1 MSIDDA
7 IRWVWAKSG
16 DDGETSASG
25 THPLVCH
32 LIDAGAVAEALW
44 DVALA
49 PATRALIAR
58 AFHGNH
64 DAARRGVI
72 TLAAVH
78 DIGKATPAFAQRHPA
93 SRDLLADHG
102 LTFGEFATETDHAR
116 LGGYL
121 LRVHRARIVDGA
133 DPAVATC
140 AAEII
145 AGHHGAFRPVADLN
159 NTPEVL
165 EGAGLRQA
173 GSGRGSWR
181 AVQEAVLDHVSQAF
195 LKHDGGWGIGF
206 LDPDDRPA
214 RATIAGLLIVAD
226 WLASS
231 QADFPYATG
240 PTLPDPG
247 GYLTGARLRARQ
259 VLDRLAWHDLPAPD
273 PAIPFERLFGLA
285 GGPNALQA
293 ATRMPRP
300 NGPALVVVEA
310 PMGLGKTEAALDLFD
325 RAAREGGQTGLF
337 VGLPTQATANGLF
350 DRLAGFL
357 RQRHPGSVANVQLL
371 HGQAQ
376 LAAAFTPLLTDDAT
390 TNRDLIP
397 AGIHDG
403 AALAQEGAVVA
414 AAWFQGRRRG
424 LLASFGAGTVD
435 QAMMTVLRTR
445 FLPLRILGLA
455 GKVVVID
462 EVHAYDVY
470 MTTIIGRLL
479 EWLGALDCTVILLS
493 ATLPSA
499 RRALL
504 AEAFRAGLGRRVPG
518 ETPSLAHLAV
528 APYPRVTWVTADGTR
543 TDAIALPGPSRL
555 VRLIRRPE
563 VMADPDAFGAW
574 LAQQLADGG
583 CAVVIATTVARAQAI
598 HRGLLQWFPG
608 DANDGDP
615 VLDLFHARYPFAWR
629 EAIEL
634 RVRRRFGPPGRMVAT
649 PDGPTVPVRRPH
661 RAVLVATQVVE
672 QSLDLDFDLLVTEP
686 APGDLLLQRMGRVH
700 RHQRDQR
707 PAGLGIPGACLLQE
721 TAQEDGTPAYGRDQV
736 MIYAESPLLRT
747 GLALDGRDHLILPD
761 DIDALVEATYAD
773 GIPNGTPDAWA
784 RRLRTAD
791 AALAAA
797 RQNEST
803 EAEARLVPSPWSS
816 GALADL
822 TSLPNGGSL
831 AEDDPKV
838 NDYLR
843 AQTRLGDETIAVV
856 CLLDNGDRT
865 QACGDPDGAHLPA
878 DVLETLPGGMVTRR
892 LLRSVAAVSNWS
904 AVKALR
910 DTPGP
915 AGWARHPML
924 RDARAPIFTPD
935 PAGARGE
942 WTATI
947 AGHAL
952 HLSVREGLTV
962 EPIRPVAARTEGVPP
977 S

>member
-1 MSIDDA
+1 MIIGDA

-16 DDGETSASG
+16 DDGETSAEG

-32 LIDAGAVAEALW
+32 LLDAGAVAEALW
-44 DVALA
+44 DVALS

-58 AFHGNH
+58 AFHGSH
-64 DAARRGVI
+64 DDARRGVI

-78 DIGKATPAFAQRHPA
+78 DLGKATPAFAQRHPA
-93 SRDLLADHG
+93 SRDVLANRG
-102 LTFGEFATETDHAR
+102 LTFPEFATETDHAR

-121 LRVHRARIVDGA
+121 LRLHRARIVDGA
-133 DPAVATC
+133 DPAVATS

-145 AGHHGAFRPVADLN
+145 AGHHGVFRPVGNLTT
-159 NTPEVL
+159 TPEVL

-173 GSGRGSWR
+173 GPGRGSWR
-181 AVQEAVLDHVSQAF
+181 TVQEAVLDHVSQAF
-195 LKHDGGWGIGF
+195 LMNDGGWGIRL

-231 QADFPYATG
+231 EADFPYATG

-247 GYLTGARLRARQ
+247 EYLTSARSRARH

-293 ATRMPRP
+293 ATRVPRP
-300 NGPALVVVEA
+300 DGPALVVVEA

-350 DRLAGFL
+350 DRLANFL

-376 LAAAFTPLLTDDAT
+376 LAAAFSPMLTDDAT

-435 QAMMTVLRTR
+435 QAMMTALRTR

-518 ETPSLAHLAV
+518 DPTPAALAL

-543 TDAIALPGPSRL
+543 TEGIELPGPSRL
-555 VRLIRRPE
+555 VRLIRRQE
-563 VMADPDAFGAW
+563 VKADPDAFGAW

-583 CAVVIATTVARAQAI
+583 CAVVIATTVTRAQDI
-598 HRGLLQWFPG
+598 HRGLLDWFPG
-608 DANDGDP
+608 DADDGDP
-615 VLDLFHARYPFAWR
+615 VLDLFHARFPFAWR
-629 EAIEL
+629 EATEL
-634 RVRRRFGPPGRMVAT
+634 RVRRRFGPPGRTVAT
-649 PDGPTVPVRRPH
+649 PDGDQVPVRRPA

-700 RHQRDQR
+700 RHARDWR
-707 PAGLGIPGACLLQE
+707 PHGLDLPTVTILEPPDRP
-721 TAQEDGTPAYGRDQV
+721 DGTPDYGPDQV
-736 MIYAESPLLRT
+736 AVYAEAPLLRT
-747 GLALDGRDHLILPD
+747 ALALSGRDVIRLPD
-761 DIDALVEATYAD
+761 EIDALVEATYATD
-773 GIPNGTPDAWA
+773 RPSEASDAWA
-784 RRLRTAD
+784 ARLATAD
-791 AALAAA
+791 AAADKKHEEQSTMA
-797 RQNEST
+797 RNS
-803 EAEARLVPSPWSS
+803 LVPPPWS
-816 GALADL
+816 GNTLHDL
-822 TSLPNGGSL
+822 TSLPGSGGSL
-831 AEDDPKV
+831 AEDAPEV
-838 NDYLR
+838 HTFLR
-843 AQTRLGDETIAVV
+843 AQTRLGDESVALV
-856 CLLDNGDRT
+856 CLLDSGHGPS
-865 QACGDPDGAHLPA
+865 ACGDPPGTRLPV
-878 DVLETLPGGMVTRR
+878 DTLDTLPGHDVTRR
-892 LLRSVAAVSNWS
+892 LLRAVVGASGRGI
-904 AVKALR
+904 VPALQAM
-910 DTPGP
+910 PGP
-915 AGWARHPML
+915 AGWGRHPVL
-924 RDARAPIFTPD
+924 RDARVATFRPD
-935 PAGARGE
+935 PEGNPGTWR
-942 WTATI
+942 ATV
-947 AGHAL
+947 AGHDL
-952 HLSVREGLTV
+952 RLDIHDGLTV
-962 EPIRPVAARTEGVPP
+962 ERSAATRPEGTTTP
-977 S
+977 